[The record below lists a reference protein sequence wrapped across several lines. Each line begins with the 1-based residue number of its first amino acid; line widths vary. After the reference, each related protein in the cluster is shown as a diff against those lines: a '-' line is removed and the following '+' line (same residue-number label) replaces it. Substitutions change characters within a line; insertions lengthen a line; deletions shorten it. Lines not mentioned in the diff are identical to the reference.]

1 MASTS
6 GNRHW
11 THSATNVMK
20 NVVKDPNVQS
30 AVIGAIAAE
39 AGGKPGGMNR
49 GPSRMELDLAAR
61 GKIRGTSHFRGKFKR
76 PTKRTA
82 KDGGK
87 FTVIHSQEIAGT
99 VLDQNCVYLTHASID
114 AYTAIEQM
122 VKELVR
128 KLMERGGFKVHSSTD
143 VYSSNAIGV
152 GDATGFTVRV
162 IARNVF
168 LNTRFVSGTCVFA
181 VFESLDG
188 IVSDILQTFL
198 DYSSGFY
205 TGGGVG
211 NNDNAYEPCQL
222 QLYLVNGAVE
232 RNVATVDL
240 REEIMTLV
248 GVSHLKVQNRSLAG
262 DGSASTDNVNSNP
275 VQGYMYNF
283 KGIPKSKPDGMTAF
297 DQTNRDN
304 GVQLI
309 RASLNAQQQAI
320 REPVLPRVFWNCY
333 KASKVRL
340 DPGQI
345 KYGQIKDKKT
355 GPFLQMLK
363 TIRFQ
368 QGPGPAFLKYYSP
381 FKHQMIGL
389 EEVINVDPLETITIS
404 YEVDRKYYIKSKTK
418 RKTGIALA
426 SHEQTTQNNIS

>member
-6 GNRHW
+6 TDRHW
-11 THSATNVMK
+11 TRRAVELGK
-20 NVVKDPNVQS
+20 NIVKNPTVQT
-30 AVIGAIAAE
+30 AIVGALAQE
-39 AGGKPGGMNR
+39 ASGKSGGLNR
-49 GPSRMELDLAAR
+49 GPSKIEVDLARR
-61 GKIRGTSHFRGKFKR
+61 GKILSSSHFRGKFKR
-76 PTKRTA
+76 PTRRIA

-87 FTVIHSQEIAGT
+87 FTIIHSQEIAGT
-99 VLDQNCVYLTHASID
+99 VTDQNCVYLTHASVD
-114 AYTAIEQM
+114 AYTVIEQM

-143 VYSSNAIGV
+143 VYNANQNV

-168 LNTRFVSGTCVFA
+168 LNTRFVSGSSVFA
-181 VFESLDG
+181 IFESLEG
-188 IVSDILQTFL
+188 ITGDILQTFL
-198 DYSSGFY
+198 DYSAGFY

-211 NNDNAYEPCQL
+211 SNDNAYEPVQL
-222 QLYLVNGAVE
+222 QLFLVNGAVE
-232 RNVATVDL
+232 RNVSTVDL

-309 RASLNAQQQAI
+309 KASTLAQQQSV

-333 KASKVRL
+333 KASKIRL

-355 GPFLQMLK
+355 GNFLQLLK
-363 TIRFQ
+363 MIRFQ

-389 EEVINVDPLETITIS
+389 EEVINVDPLESITIS
-404 YEVDRKYYIKSKTK
+404 YEVDRKYYVKSKTK
-418 RKTGIALA
+418 RKTGIAIA
-426 SHEQTTQNNIS
+426 SHEQTTQNNL